1 MLFAN
6 SEGLNIVPLALAE
19 HVVNTASSY
28 VKVSNAQW
36 VTLLVAIGDADTTIT
51 ITVESSS
58 ANGSNASEAQVG
70 FKYRRS
76 GAVSA
81 GSDTYSAITWASG
94 DVGIVYTEST
104 HSTMLSIIDV
114 DPSNIT
120 EGHNYVRVVPTAT
133 SYNGVTPAFTV
144 IALLSPRFASK
155 EYASTT

>member
-1 MLFAN
+1 MSLYN
-6 SEGLNIVPLALAE
+6 SESLNIVPLALQE

-28 VKVSNAQW
+28 IKVGNAQW
-36 VTLLVAIGDADTTIT
+36 ITLLVGIGDADTTIT

-76 GAVSA
+76 GAVTA

-94 DVGIVYTEST
+94 DVGIVYTEAT
-104 HSTMLSIIDV
+104 HSSMLSIIDI
-114 DPSNIT
+114 DPSLIT

-133 SYNGVTPAFTV
+133 NYNGVTPNFTV
-144 IALLSPRFASK
+144 IALLSPRYASK
-155 EYASTT
+155 EYASAT